1 MKKTNLNEY
10 LLSKYGKGKDEE
22 IRRKYDSQRQK
33 YIGQGKKQ

>member
-22 IRRKYDSQRQK
+22 IRRKYKLQQDK
-33 YIGQGKKQ
+33 YIQQGKK